1 MKHLPY
7 IFFLLMCFGFSSIH
21 AQQYTVEGITYTLKT
36 EVEGTLSLLWNTID
50 GDYRYFCKKEN
61 LIVELKNTKLNG
73 YYQNEYKEVLRDAT
87 SDIQMITEDVELTL
101 SSLRNFFNIYNAKAD
116 PNYTY
121 DDPAFHLKTRLGAF
135 IGMSN
140 NAYFVNPDNSFLPT
154 FGIDL
159 ELVDEVQI
167 KRHSLVIQYRHLIE
181 SSEYKFNS
189 SQFSLNYRFKFIKSD
204 RFDAFVNF
212 KWASYT
218 NIFNV
223 EVVTSDDGGEF
234 PGTLKSGGK
243 FQIPAALGL
252 GFDYALGNGY
262 LTGSFNDFVAA
273 IDDNGEFPLEFTLGY
288 KFNL

>member
-1 MKHLPY
+1 MKRLYY
-7 IFFLLMCFGFSSIH
+7 IFFILLCCTLSSIY
-21 AQQYTVEGITYTLKT
+21 AQQYTVDGRNYTLKT

-50 GDYRYFCKKEN
+50 GDYRYFSKKGN
-61 LIVELKNTKLNG
+61 LIVELKNTKENG
-73 YYQNEYKEVLRDAT
+73 SYQEEYKAVLKEAT
-87 SDIQMITEDVELTL
+87 SDVQMMTDDVELTL
-101 SSLRNFFNIYNAKAD
+101 ASLRNFFNEYNAKAD

-121 DDPAFHLKTRLGAF
+121 EKPGFHIKTRLGAF

-140 NAYFVNPDNSFLPT
+140 NAYFVNPDNSYLPA
-154 FGIDL
+154 FGIDF
-159 ELVDEVQI
+159 ELVDEVQA
-167 KRHSLVIQYRHLIE
+167 KRHAIVIQYRHLVENSDYI
-181 SSEYKFNS
+181 FNS

-212 KWASYT
+212 KWATYT

-223 EVVTSDDGGEF
+223 EVVTPESGDF

-252 GFDYALGNGY
+252 GFDYAIGNGY
-262 LTGSFNDFVAA
+262 LTCSFNDFVAA
-273 IDDNGEFPLEFTLGY
+273 IDDNGEFPMEFTLGY